1 MSLLIKSVRVL
12 VSDKNPEES
21 FDVLIN
27 AGKISAI
34 GNFPN
39 KKVGEVVDGQGAYLS
54 PGFIDLDTT
63 SDHHLTLFDDP
74 NQEDFLGQG
83 VTTIIG
89 GQCGASLAPLIT
101 GNLESIRKWA
111 DLNSV
116 NVNWHSVGELLS
128 HLDKRPLGVNFGTFA
143 GHSTIR
149 RALTA
154 GALRDLSASE
164 LETFSHLL
172 DISLQQG
179 AFGFSTG
186 LSYSHT
192 KGTPYHELV
201 TLVKE
206 VKKNN
211 TIYSTHLRKSDEDL
225 PKAVSEAIQTHKDTG
240 ATTIINH
247 LVPVKGLEKAYKQSL
262 EEINKIEEDNFYFG
276 IHPINTMSVTL
287 YSFLP
292 EWARGNF
299 EKMYEIVKDPSNE
312 SRLLE
317 GFKSF
322 IGKDLTV
329 AQALKNDS
337 LVGKNIQEIMRIYSV
352 SNTKKALLK
361 LMQTTRL
368 RAVMHHK
375 NLNPKLISE
384 AVKSPHSLITSHAP
398 SIGKEKRGFMK
409 SERSTSTF
417 TEYLKLAQKEKLL
430 SLEEAVKKIT
440 TVPARILGLHGR
452 GEIKEGNVADLT
464 LFKNDEI
471 RCTIVNGEVAFRDGQ
486 VTGKMKGKILRHGNV

>member
-1 MSLLIKSVRVL
+1 MSLLIKSVRLL

-34 GNFPN
+34 GAFPN
-39 KKVGEVVDGQGAYLS
+39 KKADDVIDAQGAYLA

-74 NQEDFLGQG
+74 NQEDFLAQG
-83 VTTIIG
+83 VTTTIG

-111 DLNSV
+111 DLNAI
-116 NVNWHSVGELLS
+116 NVNWHSMKELLF
-128 HLDKRPLGVNFGTFA
+128 HLDKNPLGVNFGTFA

-154 GALRDLSASE
+154 GKLRDLTVPE

-172 DISLQQG
+172 EMSIKEG
-179 AFGFSTG
+179 GFGLSTG

-192 KGTPYHELV
+192 KGTPYHEL
-201 TLVKE
+201 LALAKA

-211 TIYSTHLRKSDEDL
+211 SIYATHLRRSDEDL
-225 PKAVSEAIQTHKDTG
+225 PKSINETIRIHEESG
-240 ATTIINH
+240 ATTFINH
-247 LVPVKGLEKAYKQSL
+247 LVPIKGLEKSYKEAL
-262 EEINKIEEDNFYFG
+262 NLINAKGEGLYFG
-276 IHPINTMSVTL
+276 IYPLTTTSVTL

-299 EKMYEIVKDPSNE
+299 EKMYEIVSNPANE
-312 SRLLE
+312 EKLLE
-317 GFKSF
+317 GFKPF
-322 IGKDLTV
+322 IGKDVVV
-329 AQALKNDS
+329 AQALRNDA
-337 LVGKNIQEIMRIYSV
+337 LVGKNIQEIMRLYSAP
-352 SNTKKALLK
+352 NTKKALLK

-368 RAVMHHK
+368 RAVLHHK
-375 NLNPKLISE
+375 NLNQKFISE
-384 AVKSPHSLITSHAP
+384 AIKSPHSLITSHAP
-398 SIGKEKRGFMK
+398 SIGKEKKGFMK

-417 TEYLKLAQKEKLL
+417 TEYLKLIQKEKLMTI
-430 SLEEAVKKIT
+430 EDAVKKIT
-440 TVPARILGLHGR
+440 QLPARILKLQGR
-452 GEIKEGNVADLT
+452 GEVKEGNIADLT
-464 LFKNDEI
+464 LFKNEEI
-471 RCTIVNGEVAFRDGQ
+471 RCVIVNGEITWKDGEA
-486 VTGKMKGKILRHGNV
+486 TGKKKGKILRSTNV